1 MSENEDRKVTP
12 LQPETAA
19 PKGRVSVR
27 HIVWMAALAALMILI
42 LCLLL
47 FRDHIGRSVRT
58 EEVRFS
64 YDEGKQNAFTAFQ
77 GSLTAVTG
85 GGMTVFDPS
94 GVAAGTV
101 SHVYAAPLLL
111 AGDRLA
117 MACDVGGSRLTVM
130 EPRGTAV
137 LDLETEGTLL
147 DADLSA
153 SGALCYAELGQEDR
167 TVLTVY
173 DRKQNQIYRWNS
185 SSRCFSQC
193 AVSDDAEWL
202 CAVALSGENGVFESR
217 AVLFRTDQEEPLT
230 EVSLG
235 GQLILE
241 LRFLDPDTVC
251 AIGEKSAIS
260 FTLEGELLG
269 EYDYGDTY
277 LRDYA
282 IGRDGLV
289 VLALNPFQA
298 GSRYSLVTLDR
309 SGAALAER
317 YVGEEILSL
326 SAAGDRCAILTPA
339 SLMIY
344 DKTLTLCASTG
355 ELDDASAAV
364 LLDDGSAILLG
375 GGTGRFYLPS

>member
-1 MSENEDRKVTP
+1 M
-12 LQPETAA
+12 
-19 PKGRVSVR
+19 
-27 HIVWMAALAALMILI
+27 
-42 LCLLL
+42 
-47 FRDHIGRSVRT
+47 
-58 EEVRFS
+58 
-64 YDEGKQNAFTAFQ
+64 
-77 GSLTAVTG
+77 
-85 GGMTVFDPS
+85 
-94 GVAAGTV
+94 
-101 SHVYAAPLLL
+101 
-111 AGDRLA
+111 
-117 MACDVGGSRLTVM
+117 
-130 EPRGTAV
+130 
-137 LDLETEGTLL
+137 
-147 DADLSA
+147 
-153 SGALCYAELGQEDR
+153 
-167 TVLTVY
+167 
-173 DRKQNQIYRWNS
+173 
-185 SSRCFSQC
+185 
-193 AVSDDAEWL
+193 
-202 CAVALSGENGVFESR
+202 
-217 AVLFRTDQEEPLT
+217 
-230 EVSLG
+230 
-235 GQLILE
+235 ILE

-282 IGRDGLV
+282 ISRDGLV

-375 GGTGRFYLPS
+375 GGTGRLYLPS